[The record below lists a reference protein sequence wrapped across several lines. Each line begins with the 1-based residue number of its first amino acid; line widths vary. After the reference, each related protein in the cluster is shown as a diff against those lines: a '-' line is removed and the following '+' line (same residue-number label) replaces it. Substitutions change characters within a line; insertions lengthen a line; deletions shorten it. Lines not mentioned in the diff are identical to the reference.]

1 MNVFACVRPRATRR
15 ATTPI
20 MTTDDGRRSVS
31 RRRPAT
37 GDRRPASRT
46 SPWARDVA
54 GETMTASTRT
64 SGRRRMVR
72 GCAIVFVV
80 VVVACVSVGVEAA
93 ATATA
98 TGVRGY
104 YVNSRG
110 EATRRLAMEHG
121 FSGMFDEG
129 GLTRVG
135 AVDATRAST
144 LVSAYESEACKRT
157 HWAKSGELA
166 VSMFSGEYLERLGAS
181 LSHLEAIY
189 KAYDD
194 GASAALILEDD
205 AKPDLIPTW
214 STDFDGYVERLP
226 EDWTLV
232 QLSALGRESA
242 VETLFFDWQRERS
255 RAPGKSLST
264 LPKGVRRLKG
274 TQAYLISRRGMS
286 RLVKAYRA
294 PGGKVDVCAMT
305 CVEFEECVL
314 ADGVH
319 LDDHYR
325 VATPPL
331 FVRRRAS
338 DDAPS
343 ESVIDYLDDSRH
355 MVYSWAVSLSLTN
368 GLSANMRMDG
378 EMIANVLDE
387 GLKVPD
393 RLTPNSFAEHF
404 RYYCKLHHG
413 GGAKC
418 SIKRRHLANQKPPKA
433 HREEIREVVV
443 DERRDVDAASDA
455 TTRLRRNESSL
466 GRVAVRRDTPP
477 PKTNPLFDYATSTP
491 FISMYIFGA
500 VAAGVLVTSFVVK
513 RRDFVASAPDELEVI
528 LPIDARTEEYYS

>member
-1 MNVFACVRPRATRR
+1 M
-15 ATTPI
+15 
-20 MTTDDGRRSVS
+20 
-31 RRRPAT
+31 
-37 GDRRPASRT
+37 
-46 SPWARDVA
+46 
-54 GETMTASTRT
+54 
-64 SGRRRMVR
+64 R

-80 VVVACVSVGVEAA
+80 VVVACVSVGVEATA
-93 ATATA
+93 TATATA

-194 GASAALILEDD
+194 GANAALILEDD
-205 AKPDLIPTW
+205 AKPDLMPTW
-214 STDFDGYVERLP
+214 STDLDSYVERLP

-264 LPKGVRRLKG
+264 LPKGVRRLQG

-500 VAAGVLVTSFVVK
+500 VAAGVLVTSFVVVK

>member
-1 MNVFACVRPRATRR
+1 
-15 ATTPI
+15 
-20 MTTDDGRRSVS
+20 
-31 RRRPAT
+31 
-37 GDRRPASRT
+37 
-46 SPWARDVA
+46 
-54 GETMTASTRT
+54 
-64 SGRRRMVR
+64 
-72 GCAIVFVV
+72 
-80 VVVACVSVGVEAA
+80 
-93 ATATA
+93 
-98 TGVRGY
+98 
-104 YVNSRG
+104 
-110 EATRRLAMEHG
+110 
-121 FSGMFDEG
+121 
-129 GLTRVG
+129 
-135 AVDATRAST
+135 
-144 LVSAYESEACKRT
+144 
-157 HWAKSGELA
+157 
-166 VSMFSGEYLERLGAS
+166 MFSGEYLERLGAS

-242 VETLFFDWQRERS
+242 VETLFFDWQRARS

-294 PGGKVDVCAMT
+294 PGGKVDVCTMT

-319 LDDHYR
+319 LDEHYR
-325 VATPPL
+325 IATPPL

-343 ESVIDYLDDSRH
+343 ASVIDYLDDSRH
-355 MVYSWAVSLSLTN
+355 MLYSWAVSLSLTK
-368 GLSANMRMDG
+368 GISANLRIDG
-378 EMIANVLDE
+378 EMVANVLNE

-393 RLTPNSFAEHF
+393 RLSPNTFAEHF
-404 RYYCKLHHG
+404 RYYCKFHHG

-418 SIKRRHLANQKPPKA
+418 SIKKSYLANQKPPKA
-433 HREEIREVVV
+433 KAHREKIREVVIE
-443 DERRDVDAASDA
+443 ERRGDA
-455 TTRLRRNESSL
+455 TRDATSTRLQRNESSL
-466 GRVAVRRDTPP
+466 GRVALRRDIPP
-477 PKTNPLFDYATSTP
+477 SKENALFDYATSTP

-500 VAAGVLVTSFVVK
+500 VAVGVLVTSFVVVK
-513 RRDFVASAPDELEVI
+513 RKDFVASASDELEVI

>member
-1 MNVFACVRPRATRR
+1 
-15 ATTPI
+15 
-20 MTTDDGRRSVS
+20 MT
-31 RRRPAT
+31 
-37 GDRRPASRT
+37 ASRT
-46 SPWARDVA
+46 
-54 GETMTASTRT
+54 RT
-64 SGRRRMVR
+64 SARRRWRTRR
-72 GCAIVFVV
+72 GCAIVSCI
-80 VVVACVSVGVEAA
+80 VVACASVGVEAA
-93 ATATA
+93 NAANTATATTT

-104 YVNSRG
+104 YVNGRG

-157 HWAKSGELA
+157 HWAKSGDLA
-166 VSMFSGEYLERLGAS
+166 ISMFSGEYLERLGAS

-194 GASAALILEDD
+194 GANAALILEDD
-205 AKPDLIPTW
+205 AKPDLMPTW
-214 STDFDGYVERLP
+214 STDLDSYVERLP

-264 LPKGVRRLKG
+264 LPKGVRRLQG

-319 LDDHYR
+319 LDEHYR

-331 FVRRRAS
+331 FVRRWAS
-338 DDAPS
+338 NDAPS
-343 ESVIDYLDDSRH
+343 GSGIDYLDDSRH
-355 MVYSWAVSLSLTN
+355 MVYSWAVSLSLTK

-418 SIKRRHLANQKPPKA
+418 SIKRKHLTNQKPPKP

-443 DERRDVDAASDA
+443 DERRDADATPDA

-466 GRVAVRRDTPP
+466 GRVALRRDMPP
-477 PKTNPLFDYATSTP
+477 PKTNLLFDYATSTP

-500 VAAGVLVTSFVVK
+500 VAAGVLVTSFVK
-513 RRDFVASAPDELEVI
+513 RQDFVASAPDELEVI
-528 LPIDARTEEYYS
+528 LPIDAQTEEYYS

>member
-1 MNVFACVRPRATRR
+1 MGARRR
-15 ATTPI
+15 ARVS
-20 MTTDDGRRSVS
+20 DDDARRCA
-31 RRRPAT
+31 RRR
-37 GDRRPASRT
+37 RR
-46 SPWARDVA
+46 
-54 GETMTASTRT
+54 
-64 SGRRRMVR
+64 
-72 GCAIVFVV
+72 
-80 VVVACVSVGVEAA
+80 VVVACVVAWVVACVARGVEA
-93 ATATA
+93 TTET

-104 YVNSRG
+104 YVNRRG

-121 FSGMFDEG
+121 FSGLFG
-129 GLTRVG
+129 GRGLTRVG
-135 AVDATRAST
+135 AVDATRASM
-144 LVSAYESEACKRT
+144 LVSAYESETCKRT
-157 HWAKSGELA
+157 HWAKSGDLA
-166 VSMFSGEYLERLGAS
+166 ISMFSGEYLERLGAS

-242 VETLFFDWQRERS
+242 VETLFFDWQRARS

-294 PGGKVDVCAMT
+294 PGGKVDVCTMT

-319 LDDHYR
+319 LDEHYR

-343 ESVIDYLDDSRH
+343 ASVIDYLDDSRH
-355 MVYSWAVSLSLTN
+355 MLYSWAVSLSLTK
-368 GLSANMRMDG
+368 GISANLRIDG
-378 EMIANVLDE
+378 EMVANVLNE

-393 RLTPNSFAEHF
+393 RLSPNTFAEHF
-404 RYYCKLHHG
+404 RYYCKFHHG

-418 SIKRRHLANQKPPKA
+418 SIKKSYLANQKPPKA
-433 HREEIREVVV
+433 KAHREKIREVVIE
-443 DERRDVDAASDA
+443 ERRGDA
-455 TTRLRRNESSL
+455 TRDATPTRLQRNESSL
-466 GRVAVRRDTPP
+466 GRVALRRDIPP
-477 PKTNPLFDYATSTP
+477 SKKNALFDYATSTP

-500 VAAGVLVTSFVVK
+500 VAVGVLVTSFVVVK
-513 RRDFVASAPDELEVI
+513 RKDFVASASDELEVI